1 MTVWWVVPKQG
12 HTAKV
17 VSTLVWTYTVLLTH
31 NGDKVCS
38 SSSMSSSDIAWPF
51 MAQPAPPPFAF
62 SHFVPLPRARSFTAF
77 TTLYTKAVVCAVS
90 MPLIKPYECRR
101 TRISPIRNRQSHD
114 PRPRDALALALGR
127 RGLASRA
134 DPRGRGVR
142 VKRKV
147 ETRVYVSCLKSEIKS
162 SASSRYVRGL
172 YGRAESA
179 RFLDPACAPER
190 A

>member
-1 MTVWWVVPKQG
+1 M
-12 HTAKV
+12 
-17 VSTLVWTYTVLLTH
+17 
-31 NGDKVCS
+31 CS

-51 MAQPAPPPFAF
+51 MAQPAPRRLLPFRTLF
-62 SHFVPLPRARSFTAF
+62 RFRARALSQLS
-77 TTLYTKAVVCAVS
+77 LYTKAVVCAVS

-114 PRPRDALALALGR
+114 PRPRDALALALPLGR

-162 SASSRYVRGL
+162 WCG
-172 YGRAESA
+172 A
-179 RFLDPACAPER
+179 RLGGGQIVTFFAYPKCCTF
-190 A
+190 